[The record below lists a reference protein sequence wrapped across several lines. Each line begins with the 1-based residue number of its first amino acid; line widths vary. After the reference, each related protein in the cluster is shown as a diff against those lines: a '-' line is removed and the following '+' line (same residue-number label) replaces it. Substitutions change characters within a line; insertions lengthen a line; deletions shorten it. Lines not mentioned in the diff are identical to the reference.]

1 MEELRGAPVARAILD
16 KTAAEISRLAEAGIT
31 PKLAVFRVGGREDDL
46 AYERSIIKRFSAA
59 GAVAE
64 VTALSEN
71 ATQEELEAAVKRAA
85 DDAGVHG
92 ILVFSPLP
100 KKFDS
105 EKIRALIPAEKDVD
119 GMTDASLAGVF
130 RGDKNAFAPCT
141 AQAVVEMLR
150 HYGMENLAGK
160 RVTVVGRSTVVG
172 KPLAMLLLGMN
183 ATVTVCHTKTANTAG
198 ECRRADIV
206 VACAGQAKMVS
217 GEYMSAGQAIIDV
230 GINADGDGI
239 CGDVDY
245 AAAQGIV
252 AAATPVPGGVGAVTT
267 AVLLSHTVRNAAR
280 ASR

>member
-1 MEELRGAPVARAILD
+1 MEELRGAPVARAIMD
-16 KTAAEISRLAEAGIT
+16 KTAGEITRLAQAGIM
-31 PKLAVFRVGGREDDL
+31 PKLAVFRVGSREDDI

-59 GAVAE
+59 GAAAE
-64 VTALSEN
+64 VMALSED
-71 ATQEELEAAVKRAA
+71 AMQEELEAAVRRAA
-85 DDAGVHG
+85 DDESVHG

-100 KKFDS
+100 KKFNAGR
-105 EKIRALIPAEKDVD
+105 IRMLIPAEKDVD

-141 AQAVVEMLR
+141 AQAVVEILR
-150 HYGMENLAGK
+150 YYGMENLAGK

-183 ATVTVCHTKTANTAG
+183 ATVTVCHTKTADTAA
-198 ECRRADIV
+198 ECRRADV
-206 VACAGQAKMVS
+206 VIACAGQARMVTD
-217 GEYMSAGQAIIDV
+217 EYMSAGQTIIDV

-245 AAAQGIV
+245 AAAQSIV

-267 AVLLSHTVRNAAR
+267 AVLLSHTVRNAAI
-280 ASR
+280 A

>member
-1 MEELRGAPVARAILD
+1 MEELRGAPVARAIMD
-16 KTAAEISRLAEAGIT
+16 KTAGEITRLAQAGII
-31 PKLAVFRVGGREDDL
+31 PKLAVFRVGSREDDI

-59 GAVAE
+59 GAAVE
-64 VTALSEN
+64 VMALSED
-71 ATQEELEAAVKRAA
+71 AMQEELEAAVRRAA
-85 DDAGVHG
+85 DDESVHG

-100 KKFDS
+100 KKFNAGR
-105 EKIRALIPAEKDVD
+105 IRMLIPTEKDVD

-141 AQAVVEMLR
+141 AQAVVEILR
-150 HYGMENLAGK
+150 YYGMENLAGK

-183 ATVTVCHTKTANTAG
+183 ATVTVCHTKTADTAA
-198 ECRRADIV
+198 ECRRADV
-206 VACAGQAKMVS
+206 VIACAGQARMVTD
-217 GEYMSAGQAIIDV
+217 EYMSAGQTIIDV

-245 AAAQGIV
+245 ATAQSIV

-267 AVLLSHTVRNAAR
+267 AVLLSHTVRNAAT
-280 ASR
+280 A

>member
-1 MEELRGAPVARAILD
+1 MEELRGAPVARAIMD
-16 KTAAEISRLAEAGIT
+16 KTAGEITRLAQAGIM
-31 PKLAVFRVGGREDDL
+31 PKLAVFRVGSREDDI

-59 GAVAE
+59 GAAVE
-64 VTALSEN
+64 VMALSED
-71 ATQEELEAAVKRAA
+71 AMQEELEAAVRRAA
-85 DDAGVHG
+85 DDESVHG

-100 KKFDS
+100 KKFNAGR
-105 EKIRALIPAEKDVD
+105 IRMLIPAEKDVD

-141 AQAVVEMLR
+141 AQAVVEILR
-150 HYGMENLAGK
+150 YYGMENLAGK

-183 ATVTVCHTKTANTAG
+183 ATVTVCHTKTADTAA
-198 ECRRADIV
+198 ECRRADV
-206 VACAGQAKMVS
+206 VIACAGQARMVTD
-217 GEYMSAGQAIIDV
+217 EYMSAGQTIIDV

-245 AAAQGIV
+245 ATAQSIV

-267 AVLLSHTVRNAAR
+267 AVLLSHIVRNAAI
-280 ASR
+280 A

>member
-1 MEELRGAPVARAILD
+1 MEELRGAPVARAIMD
-16 KTAAEISRLAEAGIT
+16 KTAGEITRLAQAGIV
-31 PKLAVFRVGGREDDL
+31 PKLAVFRVGSREDDI

-59 GAVAE
+59 GAAVE
-64 VTALSEN
+64 VMALSED
-71 ATQEELEAAVKRAA
+71 ATQEELEAAVRRAA
-85 DDAGVHG
+85 DDESVHG

-100 KKFDS
+100 KKFNAGR
-105 EKIRALIPAEKDVD
+105 IRMLIPAEKDVD

-141 AQAVVEMLR
+141 AQAVVEILR
-150 HYGMENLAGK
+150 YYGMENLAGK

-183 ATVTVCHTKTANTAG
+183 ATVTVCHTKTADTAA
-198 ECRRADIV
+198 ECRRADV
-206 VACAGQAKMVS
+206 VIACAGQARMVTD
-217 GEYMSAGQAIIDV
+217 EYMSAGQTIIDV

-245 AAAQGIV
+245 AAAQSIV

-267 AVLLSHTVRNAAR
+267 AVLLSHTVRNAAI
-280 ASR
+280 A

>member
-1 MEELRGAPVARAILD
+1 MEELRGAPVARAIMD
-16 KTAAEISRLAEAGIT
+16 KTAGEITRLAQAGIM
-31 PKLAVFRVGGREDDL
+31 PKLAVFRVGSREDDI

-59 GAVAE
+59 GAAAE
-64 VTALSEN
+64 VMALSED
-71 ATQEELEAAVKRAA
+71 AMQEELEAAVRRAA
-85 DDAGVHG
+85 DDESVHG

-100 KKFDS
+100 KKFNAGR
-105 EKIRALIPAEKDVD
+105 IRMLIPAEKDVD

-141 AQAVVEMLR
+141 AQAVVEILR
-150 HYGMENLAGK
+150 YYGMENLAGK

-183 ATVTVCHTKTANTAG
+183 ATVTVCHTKTADTAA
-198 ECRRADIV
+198 ECRRADV
-206 VACAGQAKMVS
+206 VIACAGQARMMTD
-217 GEYMSAGQAIIDV
+217 EYMSAGQTIIDV

-245 AAAQGIV
+245 AAAQSIV

-267 AVLLSHTVRNAAR
+267 AVLLSHTVRNAAT
-280 ASR
+280 A

>member
-1 MEELRGAPVARAILD
+1 MEELRGAPVARAIMD
-16 KTAAEISRLAEAGIT
+16 KTAGEITRLAQAGIM
-31 PKLAVFRVGGREDDL
+31 PKLAVFRVGSREDDI

-59 GAVAE
+59 GAAVE
-64 VTALSEN
+64 VMALSED
-71 ATQEELEAAVKRAA
+71 ATQEELEAVVRCAA
-85 DDAGVHG
+85 DDESVHG

-100 KKFDS
+100 KKFNAGR
-105 EKIRALIPAEKDVD
+105 IRMLIPAEKDVD

-141 AQAVVEMLR
+141 AQAVVEILR
-150 HYGMENLAGK
+150 YYGMENLAGK

-183 ATVTVCHTKTANTAG
+183 ATVTVCHTKTADTAA
-198 ECRRADIV
+198 ECRRADV
-206 VACAGQAKMVS
+206 VIACAGQARMVTD
-217 GEYMSAGQAIIDV
+217 EYMSAGQIIIDV

-245 AAAQGIV
+245 AAAQSIV

-267 AVLLSHTVRNAAR
+267 AVLLSHTVRNAAI
-280 ASR
+280 A

>member
-1 MEELRGAPVARAILD
+1 MEELRGAPVARAIMD
-16 KTAAEISRLAEAGIT
+16 KTAGEITRLAQAGIM
-31 PKLAVFRVGGREDDL
+31 PKLAVFRVGSREDDI

-59 GAVAE
+59 GAAAE
-64 VTALSEN
+64 VMALSED
-71 ATQEELEAAVKRAA
+71 ATQEELEAAVRRAA
-85 DDAGVHG
+85 DDESVHG

-100 KKFDS
+100 KKFNAGR
-105 EKIRALIPAEKDVD
+105 IRMLIPAEKDVD

-141 AQAVVEMLR
+141 AQAVVEILR
-150 HYGMENLAGK
+150 YYGMENLAGK

-183 ATVTVCHTKTANTAG
+183 ATVTVCHTKTADTAA
-198 ECRRADIV
+198 ECRRADV
-206 VACAGQAKMVS
+206 VIACAGQARMVTD
-217 GEYMSAGQAIIDV
+217 EYMSAGQTIIDV

-245 AAAQGIV
+245 AAAQSIV

-267 AVLLSHTVRNAAR
+267 AVLLSHTVRNAAI
-280 ASR
+280 A

>member
-1 MEELRGAPVARAILD
+1 MEELRGAPVARAIMD
-16 KTAAEISRLAEAGIT
+16 KTAGEITRLAQAGIM
-31 PKLAVFRVGGREDDL
+31 PKLAVFRVGSREDDI

-59 GAVAE
+59 GAAAE
-64 VTALSEN
+64 VMALSED
-71 ATQEELEAAVKRAA
+71 AMQEELEAAVRRAA
-85 DDAGVHG
+85 DDESVHG

-100 KKFDS
+100 KKFNAGR
-105 EKIRALIPAEKDVD
+105 IRMLVPAEKDVD

-141 AQAVVEMLR
+141 AQAVVEILR
-150 HYGMENLAGK
+150 YYGMENLAGK

-183 ATVTVCHTKTANTAG
+183 ATVTVCHTKTADTAA
-198 ECRRADIV
+198 ECRRADV
-206 VACAGQAKMVS
+206 VIACAGQARMVTD
-217 GEYMSAGQAIIDV
+217 EYMSAGQTIIDV

-245 AAAQGIV
+245 ATAQSIV

-267 AVLLSHTVRNAAR
+267 AVLLSHIVRNAAI
-280 ASR
+280 A

>member
-1 MEELRGAPVARAILD
+1 MEELRGAPVARAIMD
-16 KTAAEISRLAEAGIT
+16 KTAGEITRLAQAGIM
-31 PKLAVFRVGGREDDL
+31 PKLAVFRVGSREDDI

-59 GAVAE
+59 GTAVE
-64 VTALSEN
+64 VTALSED
-71 ATQEELEAAVKRAA
+71 ATQEELEAAVRRAA
-85 DDAGVHG
+85 DDESVHG

-100 KKFDS
+100 KKFNAGR
-105 EKIRALIPAEKDVD
+105 IRMLIPAEKDVD

-141 AQAVVEMLR
+141 AQAVVEILR
-150 HYGMENLAGK
+150 YYGMENLAGK

-183 ATVTVCHTKTANTAG
+183 ATVTVCHTKTADTAA
-198 ECRRADIV
+198 ECRRADV
-206 VACAGQAKMVS
+206 VIACAGQARMVTD
-217 GEYMSAGQAIIDV
+217 EYMSAGQIIIDV

-245 AAAQGIV
+245 AAAQSIV

-267 AVLLSHTVRNAAR
+267 AVLLSHTVRNAAI
-280 ASR
+280 A

>member
-1 MEELRGAPVARAILD
+1 MEELRGAPVARAIMD
-16 KTAAEISRLAEAGIT
+16 KTAGEITRLAQAGIM
-31 PKLAVFRVGGREDDL
+31 PKLAVFRVGSREDDI

-59 GAVAE
+59 GAAAE
-64 VTALSEN
+64 VMALSED
-71 ATQEELEAAVKRAA
+71 AMQEELEAAVRRAA
-85 DDAGVHG
+85 DDESVHG

-100 KKFDS
+100 KKFNAGR
-105 EKIRALIPAEKDVD
+105 IRMLIPAEKDVD

-141 AQAVVEMLR
+141 AQAVVEILR
-150 HYGMENLAGK
+150 YYGMENLAGK

-183 ATVTVCHTKTANTAG
+183 ATVTVCHTKTADTAA
-198 ECRRADIV
+198 ECRRADV
-206 VACAGQAKMVS
+206 VIACAGQARMVTD
-217 GEYMSAGQAIIDV
+217 EYMSAGQTIIDV

-245 AAAQGIV
+245 ATAQSIV

-267 AVLLSHTVRNAAR
+267 AVLLSHIVRNAAI
-280 ASR
+280 A

>member
-1 MEELRGAPVARAILD
+1 MEELRGAPVARAIMD
-16 KTAAEISRLAEAGIT
+16 KTAGEITRLAQAGIM
-31 PKLAVFRVGGREDDL
+31 PKLAVFRVGSREDDI

-59 GAVAE
+59 GAAVE
-64 VTALSEN
+64 VMALSED
-71 ATQEELEAAVKRAA
+71 ATQEELEAAVRRAA
-85 DDAGVHG
+85 DDESVHG

-100 KKFDS
+100 KKFNAGR
-105 EKIRALIPAEKDVD
+105 IRMLIPAEKDVD

-141 AQAVVEMLR
+141 AQAVVEILR
-150 HYGMENLAGK
+150 YYGMENLAGE

-183 ATVTVCHTKTANTAG
+183 ATVTVCHTKTADTAA
-198 ECRRADIV
+198 ECRRADV
-206 VACAGQAKMVS
+206 VIACAGQARMVTD
-217 GEYMSAGQAIIDV
+217 EYMSAGQTIIDV

-245 AAAQGIV
+245 AAAQSIV

-267 AVLLSHTVRNAAR
+267 AVLLSHTVRNAAI
-280 ASR
+280 A

>member
-1 MEELRGAPVARAILD
+1 MEELRGAPVARAIMD
-16 KTAAEISRLAEAGIT
+16 KTAGEITRLAQAGIM
-31 PKLAVFRVGGREDDL
+31 PKLAVFRVGSREDDI

-59 GAVAE
+59 GAAAE
-64 VTALSEN
+64 VMALSED
-71 ATQEELEAAVKRAA
+71 AMQEELEAAVRRAA
-85 DDAGVHG
+85 DDESVHG

-100 KKFDS
+100 KKFNAGR
-105 EKIRALIPAEKDVD
+105 IRMLIPAEKDVD

-141 AQAVVEMLR
+141 AQAVVEILR
-150 HYGMENLAGK
+150 YYGMENLAGK

-183 ATVTVCHTKTANTAG
+183 ATVTVCHTKTADTAA
-198 ECRRADIV
+198 ECRRADV
-206 VACAGQAKMVS
+206 VIACAGQARMVTD
-217 GEYMSAGQAIIDV
+217 EYMSAEQIIIDV

-245 AAAQGIV
+245 AAAQSIV

-267 AVLLSHTVRNAAR
+267 AVLLSHTVRNAAI
-280 ASR
+280 A

>member
-1 MEELRGAPVARAILD
+1 MEELRGAPVARAIMD
-16 KTAAEISRLAEAGIT
+16 KTAGEITRLAQAGIM
-31 PKLAVFRVGGREDDL
+31 PKLAVFRVGSREDDI

-59 GAVAE
+59 GAAVE
-64 VTALSEN
+64 VMALSED
-71 ATQEELEAAVKRAA
+71 AMQEELEAAVRRAA
-85 DDAGVHG
+85 DDESVHG

-100 KKFDS
+100 KKFNAGR
-105 EKIRALIPAEKDVD
+105 IRMLVPAEKDVD

-141 AQAVVEMLR
+141 AQAVVEILR
-150 HYGMENLAGK
+150 YYGMENLAGK

-183 ATVTVCHTKTANTAG
+183 ATVTVCHTKTADTAA
-198 ECRRADIV
+198 ECRRADV
-206 VACAGQAKMVS
+206 VIACAGQARMVTD
-217 GEYMSAGQAIIDV
+217 EYMSAGQTIIDV

-245 AAAQGIV
+245 AAAQSIV

-267 AVLLSHTVRNAAR
+267 AVLLSHTVRNAAT
-280 ASR
+280 A